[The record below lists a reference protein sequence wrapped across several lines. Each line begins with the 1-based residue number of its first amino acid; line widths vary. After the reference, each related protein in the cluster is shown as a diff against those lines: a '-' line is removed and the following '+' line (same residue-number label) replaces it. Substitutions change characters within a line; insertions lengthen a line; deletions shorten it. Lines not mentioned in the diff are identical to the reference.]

1 MPRPRVP
8 PENRIRAYRACD
20 PCKASKTRC
29 DSKLPC
35 AACNKPSRMVHCTY
49 SSNSASS
56 SAASSAGRK
65 TAKAQRSSST
75 QPQHRPLAANGT
87 PVPAPT
93 PGSLY
98 AAGSTVLSPVGQ
110 NGFRE
115 ARTRMSSMMHIDRST
130 GEEDDPESPQEQL
143 VTGPDGEKRKS
154 FMVESMTRDIP
165 TDPLI

>member
-35 AACNKPSRMVHCTY
+35 AACNKPSRMVHCAY

-56 SAASSAGRK
+56 SATSSAGRK
-65 TAKAQRSSST
+65 TTKAQRPNST
-75 QPQHRPLAANGT
+75 QTQQRPLAANGP

-93 PGSLY
+93 PGSQY
-98 AAGSTVLSPVGQ
+98 AAGSTVLSPPRQ
-110 NGFRE
+110 NGYSD
-115 ARTRMSSMMHIDRST
+115 ARTRMSSMVHTDRSI

-143 VTGPDGEKRKS
+143 VIGSDGEKRKS
-154 FMVESMTRDIP
+154 FMVESITQYP
-165 TDPLI
+165 Y